1 MRYPGS
7 EKTNFR
13 EGSDHPVTL
22 CSQVNEDEDR
32 KQDLTIGLTMWRS
45 LGMLISVSSKWHNGK
60 SVAIDPT
67 KSRMR
72 EIVGSEC
79 RQAF

>member
-1 MRYPGS
+1 
-7 EKTNFR
+7 
-13 EGSDHPVTL
+13 
-22 CSQVNEDEDR
+22 
-32 KQDLTIGLTMWRS
+32 
-45 LGMLISVSSKWHNGK
+45 MLISVSSKWHNGK